1 MKIKGDMI
9 KNSLGVKKTKN
20 SYISQCKKVLKHRKY
35 ISLYSHPMTTYFLS
49 KLDQKKFIIF
59 LTYIFDS
66 DEKNL

>member
-1 MKIKGDMI
+1 MKNKGDMI

-20 SYISQCKKVLKHRKY
+20 SY
-35 ISLYSHPMTTYFLS
+35 S
-49 KLDQKKFIIF
+49 KLDQKNLSIL